1 MIRSVFL
8 FKSYHELKMLTALVI
23 ILFIIIVFIPQFWV
37 KHVIKKYSQEID
49 ELPGTGGEL
58 AKHLIKRFNMED
70 VSVEQTENG
79 NDHYDPQT
87 KTIRLSESNHDGKSL
102 AAVTIA
108 THEFGHALQ
117 DHTNYHPLIMRTK
130 LATVAAIAEK
140 IASFILISLPF
151 TIVLTKVPVVG
162 VIMLLAGLS
171 IMGLPIL
178 LHLFTLPVEFDA
190 SFNRAL
196 PILIEGKYLPDTA
209 IPISR
214 KILTAAALTYVSA
227 SLASLLNFY
236 RWFAILR
243 R

>member
-1 MIRSVFL
+1 
-8 FKSYHELKMLTALVI
+8 MLTVLVI
-23 ILFIIIVFIPQFWV
+23 LLLLIIVFFPQFWV
-37 KHVIKKYSQEID
+37 KRVIKQYSQNIE

-58 AKHLIKRFNMED
+58 AKHLINRFELKD

-79 NDHYDPQT
+79 NDHYDPES
-87 KTIRLSESNHDGKSL
+87 KTIRLSESNHEGKSL
-102 AAVTIA
+102 AAITIA
-108 THEFGHALQ
+108 AHEFGHALQ
-117 DHTNYHPLIMRTK
+117 HHTNYKPLLLRTK
-130 LATVAAIAEK
+130 YAKMAIIAEK

-151 TIVLTKVPVVG
+151 TMMLVKLPAISLL
-162 VIMLLAGLS
+162 MLLAGLT
-171 IMGLPIL
+171 IMCLPII

-196 PILIEGKYLPDTA
+196 PILSEGNYVPEQA
-209 IPISR
+209 MPIAK

-236 RWFAILR
+236 RWIAILR

>member
-1 MIRSVFL
+1 
-8 FKSYHELKMLTALVI
+8 MLPVLVI
-23 ILFIIIVFIPQFWV
+23 LLLIIIVFLPQFWV
-37 KHVIKKYSQEID
+37 KRVIKQYSQNIE

-58 AKHLIKRFNMED
+58 AKHLIKRFELKD

-79 NDHYDPQT
+79 NDHYDPES
-87 KTIRLSESNHDGKSL
+87 KTIRLSETNHEGKSF
-102 AAVTIA
+102 AAITIA
-108 THEFGHALQ
+108 AHEFGHALQ
-117 DHTNYHPLIMRTK
+117 HHMNYKPLLLRTK
-130 LATVAAIAEK
+130 YAKTAVIAEK

-151 TIVLTKVPVVG
+151 TLMLVKIPAVSLL
-162 VIMLLAGLS
+162 MLLAGLT
-171 IMGLPIL
+171 IMCLPII

-196 PILIEGKYLPDTA
+196 PILSEGNYLPEQA
-209 IPISR
+209 MPVAK

-236 RWFAILR
+236 RWIAILR

>member
-1 MIRSVFL
+1 
-8 FKSYHELKMLTALVI
+8 MLPALVI
-23 ILFIIIVFIPQFWV
+23 LLLIIIVFLPQFWIRR
-37 KHVIKKYSQEID
+37 VIKRYSHDIE

-58 AKHLIKRFNMED
+58 AKHLINRFELED

-79 NDHYDPQT
+79 NDHYDPES
-87 KTIRLSESNHDGKSL
+87 KTIRLSEINYAGKSL

-108 THEFGHALQ
+108 AHEFGHALQ
-117 DHTNYHPLIMRTK
+117 HHTHYQPLLIRTK
-130 LATVAAIAEK
+130 LASTAAAAEK

-151 TIVLTKVPVVG
+151 TVMMVKLPAVS
-162 VIMLLAGLS
+162 MLMLFAGLT
-171 IMGLPIL
+171 IMCLPVL

-196 PILIEGKYLPDTA
+196 PILREGNYLPESA
-209 IPISR
+209 MPIA
-214 KILTAAALTYVSA
+214 KQILTAAALTYVAA

-236 RWFAILR
+236 RWMTILR

>member
-1 MIRSVFL
+1 MP
-8 FKSYHELKMLTALVI
+8 ALVI
-23 ILFIIIVFIPQFWV
+23 VTLLIIVFFPQFWV
-37 KHVIKKYSQEID
+37 KRVIKKYDRNIE

-58 AKHLIKRFNMED
+58 AKHLINRFELKD
-70 VSVEQTENG
+70 ITVEQTENG
-79 NDHYDPQT
+79 NDHYDPQS

-102 AAVTIA
+102 TAITIA
-108 THEFGHALQ
+108 AHEFGHALQ
-117 DHTNYHPLIMRTK
+117 HHTNYKPLLLRTK
-130 LATVAAIAEK
+130 LATTAAAAEK

-151 TIVLTKVPVVG
+151 AMVLVKLPSVG
-162 VIMLLAGLS
+162 AVMLLAGLT
-171 IMGLPIL
+171 IMCLPVI

-196 PILIEGKYLPDTA
+196 PILSEGKY
-209 IPISR
+209 IPEQAMPIAR

-236 RWFAILR
+236 RWLSILR